1 MIEAAGACAPFH
13 LSPFTRNNRLGALRR
28 LLRSLWEDNG
38 APKLDTAVPRT
49 ATPRPRAVT
58 ATREEIDALKTHA
71 PADLRLFIALCADLA
86 IRSGTAVKL
95 TPAEYDAQRGTLR
108 FSTKKGARVAL
119 PVTAELAELLAL
131 CDPKNPEPF
140 ITQTRK
146 RLRPHCA
153 QNMQGTVVS
162 ARQLRQELKALRLA
176 LGITRKLVP
185 HDMRRTTAVS
195 YYKLTRNLR
204 KVQTLLGH
212 SSLQATIWY
221 LDNDMEDVDLADLES
236 IKRPFLVQQ
245 KEKSA

>member
-1 MIEAAGACAPFH
+1 MRRI
-13 LSPFTRNNRLGALRR
+13 LRAV
-28 LLRSLWEDNG
+28 WEENG
-38 APKLDTAVPRT
+38 APKLDGAVPRT

-86 IRSGTAVKL
+86 IRSGTAVRIS
-95 TPAEYDAQRGTLR
+95 PADYDATRRTLR

-119 PVTAELAELLAL
+119 PVTAEVAELLAL
-131 CDPKNPEPF
+131 CDSHNPEPF

-146 RLRPHCA
+146 RLRPNCA
-153 QNMQGTVVS
+153 RNMKSQVVS
-162 ARQLRQELKALRLA
+162 ARQLREELKALRLN

-185 HDMRRTTAVS
+185 HDMRRTTAVG

-221 LDNDMEDVDLADLES
+221 LDNDMEDVDVADLEA
-236 IKRPFLVQQ
+236 IKRPFLVSR